1 MHWAMLYMQCLCT
14 IVTTTAVILPR
25 QRETFDEEA
34 AWKIVKKSGVEEK
47 REKGLRCWQG
57 GAAGPLNRLLRC

>member
-1 MHWAMLYMQCLCT
+1 MQCLCT

-34 AWKIVKKSGVEEK
+34 VWEMVKKVG
-47 REKGLRCWQG
+47 
-57 GAAGPLNRLLRC
+57 